1 MDQVKFFK
9 GYLAKS
15 LLGHENWLK
24 LRYFVSADDHV
35 SRVISTSSE
44 CPEWVHV
51 NFGIFQRTICVL
63 KETLKLK

>member
-9 GYLAKS
+9 GYLQ
-15 LLGHENWLK
+15 
-24 LRYFVSADDHV
+24 DHV

-44 CPEWVHV
+44 CPI
-51 NFGIFQRTICVL
+51 NFGIFQRTICEL